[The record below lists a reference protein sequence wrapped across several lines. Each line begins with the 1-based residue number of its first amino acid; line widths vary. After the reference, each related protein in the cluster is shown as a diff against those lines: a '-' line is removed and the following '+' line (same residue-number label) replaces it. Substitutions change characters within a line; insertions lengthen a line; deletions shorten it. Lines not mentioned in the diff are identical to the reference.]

1 MNNDTKIINKTINK
15 PSLKNVKHVKKGIID
30 TLPYTENGKPYC

>member
-1 MNNDTKIINKTINK
+1 MNNDTKTINNTSLEKVK
-15 PSLKNVKHVKKGIID
+15 PIKKCIID